1 MNSNPDASQNFRQ
14 TLAAE
19 QGSFV
24 LLALDF
30 VLDFWH
36 YGFQQFQKVVTSFLF
51 NVEQR
56 SSSQLTRAKTTA
68 HFVCSDGD
76 KARRP
81 FVGRYVYEV

>member
-1 MNSNPDASQNFRQ
+1 MNSNVGVSQNFRQ

-19 QGSFV
+19 RNSFV
-24 LLALDF
+24 LL
-30 VLDFWH
+30 VLDSVLDVWH
-36 YGFQQFQKVVTSFLF
+36 HWFQQFQKEVASFLF
-51 NVEQR
+51 AVSQR

-81 FVGRYVYEV
+81 FVGRYEY